1 MYRFKVVVTIICLG
15 LAIAGSA
22 PAVQADDWNK
32 KTVVTFS
39 QPIEIPGDIILPAGT
54 YVFKLLDSASDRHIV
69 QIFNEDQT
77 HLYATILAIPN
88 WRLQVTGKTV
98 MTFGESPV
106 GVPQPIRSWFYPGAN
121 SGEEFVYPKRRAM
134 ELAKLTNQPVIAMP
148 VEMETVITRPV
159 RSATDEPVII
169 LREAPLTAIRP
180 TGEEVAVADIVT
192 TQPSQEPLPD
202 ARLADDDRSASVDRL
217 PQTAG
222 SLPLVGLLGLLSL
235 GAGVALWFASKRSL
249 QVKSAKIVR

>member
-1 MYRFKVVVTIICLG
+1 MYRFKVVMTIICLG
-15 LAIAGSA
+15 MAIAVSA
-22 PAVQADDWNK
+22 PTVQADGWNK

-134 ELAKLTNQPVIAMP
+134 ELAKLSNQPIIAMP
-148 VEMETVITRPV
+148 VEMEPVITRPA

-169 LREAPLTAIRP
+169 LRETPLTAIRP
-180 TGEEVAVADIVT
+180 TGEEVAVAEVVT
-192 TQPSQEPLPD
+192 RQPWKEPLPD
-202 ARLADDDRSASVDRL
+202 ARLTENDGAASVNRL
-217 PQTAG
+217 PQTA
-222 SLPLVGLLGLLSL
+222 SLLPLVGLLGLLSL

-249 QVKSAKIVR
+249 QTTSAKSLR

>member
-1 MYRFKVVVTIICLG
+1 MNRFKIVLAVICLSIAVAG
-15 LAIAGSA
+15 LA
-22 PAVQADDWNK
+22 PAAKADGWNK
-32 KTVVTFS
+32 KTVATFS
-39 QPIEIPGDIILPAGT
+39 QPIEIPGGIILPAGT

-88 WRLQVTGKTV
+88 WRLQVTDKTV

-134 ELAKLTNQPVIAMP
+134 ELAKLSNQPIIAMP
-148 VEMETVITRPV
+148 VEMEPVITRPA

-169 LREAPLTAIRP
+169 LRETPLTAIRP
-180 TGEEVAVADIVT
+180 TGEEVAVSDVVT
-192 TQPSQEPLPD
+192 RQPWKEPLPD
-202 ARLADDDRSASVDRL
+202 ARLTENDRAASLDRL
-217 PQTAG
+217 PQTAD

-235 GAGVALWFASKRSL
+235 GAGIALWFASKRSL
-249 QVKSAKIVR
+249 QVKRAKSLR